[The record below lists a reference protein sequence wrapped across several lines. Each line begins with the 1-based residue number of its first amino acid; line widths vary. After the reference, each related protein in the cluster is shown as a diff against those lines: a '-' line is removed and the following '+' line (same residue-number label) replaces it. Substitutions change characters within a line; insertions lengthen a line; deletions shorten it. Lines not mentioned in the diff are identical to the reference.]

1 MKSFGTHFK
10 SLTANK
16 FAYKALLEVFN
27 TPHVYRV
34 EIPCGASARCL
45 VGPEK
50 MVQKPWKIRKC
61 QLFFVK
67 HVCMLTDC

>member
-45 VGPEK
+45 VGPYPYFKKWNTSLGEQGII
-50 MVQKPWKIRKC
+50 VCRKII
-61 QLFFVK
+61 VK
-67 HVCMLTDC
+67 KF

>member
-1 MKSFGTHFK
+1 MKSFRTHFK

-45 VGPEK
+45 VGPPNIAHR
-50 MVQKPWKIRKC
+50 VTTRVSVNSLQHQRPPSV
-61 QLFFVK
+61 L
-67 HVCMLTDC
+67 

>member
-45 VGPEK
+45 VGPLKSVNLVLSPARQSE
-50 MVQKPWKIRKC
+50 VR
-61 QLFFVK
+61 
-67 HVCMLTDC
+67 